1 VPGKKAQLFREELAS
16 ARGLRRRPTEAE
28 KRLWRLL
35 RGRRFDGVKFRR
47 QHPVGAYVADF
58 FCSDSRL
65 VIELDGGGH
74 GGEEQAREDEHRT
87 REMGRLGFRVLRIW
101 NTDVMQNPEGVLE
114 RIAAALSTPSP

>member
-1 VPGKKAQLFREELAS
+1 VAGKKSQLFREELAS
-16 ARGLRRRPTEAE
+16 ARGLRRRPTETE

-47 QHPVGAYVADF
+47 QHPVGAYVVDF
-58 FCSDSRL
+58 FCSDSKL

-74 GGEEQAREDEHRT
+74 GVEEQANNDQHRT
-87 REMGRLGFRVLRIW
+87 REIGRLGFRVLRIW

-114 RIAAALSTPSP
+114 RIAEALSTPSP

>member
-1 VPGKKAQLFREELAS
+1 MAGKKSQLFREELAS
-16 ARGLRRRPTEAE
+16 ARGLRRRPTETE

-47 QHPVGAYVADF
+47 QHPVGAYVVDF
-58 FCSDSRL
+58 FCSDSKL

-74 GGEEQAREDEHRT
+74 GVEEQANNDQHRT
-87 REMGRLGFRVLRIW
+87 REIGRLGFRVLRIW

-114 RIAAALSTPSP
+114 RIAEALSTPSP

>member
-1 VPGKKAQLFREELAS
+1 VTGKKSQLFREELAS

-35 RGRRFDGVKFRR
+35 RGRRFAGVKFRR

-58 FCSDSRL
+58 FCSDSKL
-65 VIELDGGGH
+65 IIELDGGGH
-74 GGEEQAREDEHRT
+74 GAEEQAREDEHRT
-87 REMGRLGFRVLRIW
+87 REIGRLGLKVLRVW

-114 RIAAALSTPSP
+114 RIAGALSAPSP